1 MKLEMRDRFA
11 LIVGV
16 QLLATVIFGLWTL
29 NNIMFGY
36 IALTLGISCLVQLAA
51 IIPD

>member
-1 MKLEMRDRFA
+1 MSMRDRFA

-16 QLLATVIFGLWTL
+16 QLAATIVFGLWTL
-29 NNIMFGY
+29 NNITFGY
-36 IALTLGISCLVQLAA
+36 IALALGISCLVQLAA